1 MKMRIV
7 ALNNTEVFVQVSCGN
22 GWTQHKISYEDFEKM
37 MQTNF
42 PKAWEDYQKS
52 EEKDFGQTA
61 ETFFY
66 HYKETEK
73 MRIKGEAHIFEKEI
87 K

>member
-7 ALNNTEVFVQVSCGN
+7 GLGGGLVFVQVSCEN

-37 MQTNF
+37 MQTNY
-42 PKAWEDYQKS
+42 PKAWEEYQNS
-52 EEKDFGQTA
+52 EEKAMGQTA

-66 HYKETEK
+66 NYRETEK
-73 MRIKGEAHIFEKEI
+73 MQRKGEAYIFEKET